1 MTGEGRVRWRGEE
14 GRGGGE
20 REEAVLEVVS
30 NTKASWAIV
39 VYLHRIVY
47 WGIIEHYRKGL
58 ALFFAKSDY
67 LSTVYRRRL
76 YPTIHTIYTSM
87 SSI

>member
-1 MTGEGRVRWRGEE
+1 MERMGGE
-14 GRGGGE
+14 GE

-39 VYLHRIVY
+39 VYLHRIVF
-47 WGIIEHYRKGL
+47 WGIIQHYSKGL

-67 LSTVYRRRL
+67 L
-76 YPTIHTIYTSM
+76 
-87 SSI
+87 